1 MRFRISCTATSEL
14 LHCGIQAIF
23 ISTMRPTSKAE
34 SKLQGDYD
42 ATLAHPHDPGV
53 PGLPAQCQR
62 TVPAQRSRTGR
73 YRPRSYGHSARC
85 RRNLRQ
91 LISVQPPDERITP
104 ALLRALSCL
113 AFSLTRFLPQISLRN
128 LRKLDCYANRHP

>member
-1 MRFRISCTATSEL
+1 
-14 LHCGIQAIF
+14 
-23 ISTMRPTSKAE
+23 MRPTSRAE
-34 SKLQGDYD
+34 SKLQGDYN

-53 PGLPAQCQR
+53 PGLSAQYQR

-73 YRPRSYGHSARC
+73 YRPRSFGHSARC
-85 RRNLRQ
+85 RRELYQ

-113 AFSLTRFLPQISLRN
+113 AFSLTRFLPQISTQSARA
-128 LRKLDCYANRHP
+128 KLLCEPAPISLETL